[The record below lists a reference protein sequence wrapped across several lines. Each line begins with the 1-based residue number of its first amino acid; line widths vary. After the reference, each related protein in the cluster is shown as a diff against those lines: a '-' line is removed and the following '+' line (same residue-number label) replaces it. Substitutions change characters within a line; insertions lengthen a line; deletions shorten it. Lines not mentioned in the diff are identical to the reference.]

1 MKELLRRARE
11 RGCPLVSAHRGF
23 SAAAPENT
31 LAALRA
37 ALAAGADVAE
47 IDVQLSRDGVLVLMH
62 DRTLERTTDGTG
74 PLRERTVAELKRLDA
89 GSWFAPAYRGEEV
102 PTLAEMLAWSRGRLG
117 LLIELKSPR
126 PDAASTIDAVI
137 AEVERVDAAAWTAVA
152 GFDHPQLRAVH
163 ERQPSWTI
171 EMIYTA
177 RLADPVHAAQA
188 CGATLA
194 SLEPEHC
201 APEDIAALHGAGV
214 AVLTTPLSAAQ
225 VVELVAW
232 GCDVLEGDDVG
243 FVISSLGAH
252 RRCSAR

>member
-1 MKELLRRARE
+1 MPVRELLRRARE
-11 RGCPLVSAHRGF
+11 RGYPLISAHRGF

-62 DRTLERTTDGTG
+62 DRTLERTTDGAG
-74 PLRERTVAELKRLDA
+74 PLCERTVAELKRLDA

-102 PTLAEMLAWSRGRLG
+102 PTLAEVLAWSRGRLG

-126 PDAASTIDAVI
+126 TDAAPMIDTVI
-137 AEVERVDAAAWTAVA
+137 AEVECADAAVWTAVA

-163 ERQPSWTI
+163 ERRPGWTI
-171 EMIYTA
+171 EMIYAA
-177 RLADPVHAAQA
+177 RLADPIHAAQA
-188 CGATLA
+188 CGATLV
-194 SLEPEHC
+194 SLEPEYC

-214 AVLTTPLSAAQ
+214 AVLTTALNAAQ
-225 VVELVAW
+225 AAELVAW
-232 GCDVLEGDDVG
+232 NCDVLEADDVG
-243 FVISSLGAH
+243 FVISALEDS
-252 RRCSAR
+252 SE